1 MKVVKQNKMKLQ
13 MSKISSHNVSKVIL
27 IKFNKLQKNVGN
39 NKKFVHS
46 TTINNTNNNS
56 LSSIKGVK
64 NQKNNLFNTKMASF
78 KQKTY
83 LKEYAINQKMYL
95 YKKNNESTHLINNKD
110 ANSNFP
116 IDLLNKHS
124 NNKYVKYYNKN
135 KNNMNN
141 NMNNNYINNNKNIN
155 TSINSNNKSINL
167 SKKPFNKSGISK
179 NNFIYYNSK
188 NKNKKSTTSFTNSN
202 TNANNS
208 ISYNYNNYSNAAK
221 INKMN
226 KITQAANPVNTYIIN
241 TLNVSEK
248 DFINSGLKAAKPEK
262 VYDNSAKDLQNEIN
276 KLIKEKEENKSL
288 IKKQKKLIEKFEED
302 NDNLE
307 SRINAI
313 IHENK
318 KIKSKIETYTENQEQ
333 LIMLIKIVQKSGVD
347 VESLIDKWN
356 NEVENMNEEKET
368 SDNKES
374 ISDEINELN
383 SKIDPSSFIPINI
396 EEPHVNKKVFKGIPK
411 LNFSN
416 INNKENKKP
425 KFKNNSKQDSF

>member
-1 MKVVKQNKMKLQ
+1 M
-13 MSKISSHNVSKVIL
+13 
-27 IKFNKLQKNVGN
+27 
-39 NKKFVHS
+39 
-46 TTINNTNNNS
+46 T
-56 LSSIKGVK
+56 
-64 NQKNNLFNTKMASF
+64 SF

-95 YKKNNESTHLINNKD
+95 YKKNNESTHHINNKEI
-110 ANSNFP
+110 NSNFP
-116 IDLLNKHS
+116 IDLLNKHN

-135 KNNMNN
+135 KNNINN

-167 SKKPFNKSGISK
+167 SKKPFNKTGISK

-188 NKNKKSTTSFTNSN
+188 NKNKKVTASFTNSN

-208 ISYNYNNYSNAAK
+208 ISYNYNNYSNASK

-248 DFINSGLKAAKPEK
+248 DFINSGLTGKKGEK
-262 VYDNSAKDLQNEIN
+262 VYDNSGKDLQNEIN
-276 KLIKEKEENKSL
+276 KLIKEKEESKNL

-318 KIKSKIETYTENQEQ
+318 KIKAKIETYSENQEQ
-333 LIMLIKIVQKSGVD
+333 LIMLIKIVQKNGVD
-347 VESLIDKWN
+347 VEALIDKWN
-356 NEVENMNEEKET
+356 NEVENMNEENEI

-383 SKIDPSSFIPINI
+383 GKIDPSSFIPINI
-396 EEPHVNKKVFKGIPK
+396 EEPKVNKKVFKGIPK

-416 INNKENKKP
+416 INNKESKKA
-425 KFKNNSKQDSF
+425 KFKNNSK

>member
-1 MKVVKQNKMKLQ
+1 M
-13 MSKISSHNVSKVIL
+13 
-27 IKFNKLQKNVGN
+27 
-39 NKKFVHS
+39 
-46 TTINNTNNNS
+46 T
-56 LSSIKGVK
+56 
-64 NQKNNLFNTKMASF
+64 SF

-95 YKKNNESTHLINNKD
+95 YKKNNESTHHINNKD
-110 ANSNFP
+110 INGNFP
-116 IDLLNKHS
+116 IDLLNKH

-135 KNNMNN
+135 KNNINN

-155 TSINSNNKSINL
+155 TSINSNNKSINI
-167 SKKPFNKSGISK
+167 SKKPFNKSGINK
-179 NNFIYYNSK
+179 NNNFIYYNSK
-188 NKNKKSTTSFTNSN
+188 NKNKKPTSSFTNPN

-208 ISYNYNNYSNAAK
+208 ISYNYNNYSNASK

-226 KITQAANPVNTYIIN
+226 KMTQGTNPVNTYIIN

-248 DFINSGLKAAKPEK
+248 DFINSGLTSAKPEK
-262 VYDNSAKDLQNEIN
+262 VYDNSSKDLQNEIN
-276 KLIKEKEENKSL
+276 KLIKEKEENKNM

-307 SRINAI
+307 NRINSI

-318 KIKSKIETYTENQEQ
+318 KIKEKIETYMENQEQ

-347 VESLIDKWN
+347 VEALIDKWN
-356 NEVENMNEEKET
+356 NEVENMNEENEI

-396 EEPHVNKKVFKGIPK
+396 EEPHINKKVFKGIPK

-416 INNKENKKP
+416 INNKDDKKP
-425 KFKNNSKQDSF
+425 KFKNNSK

>member
-1 MKVVKQNKMKLQ
+1 M
-13 MSKISSHNVSKVIL
+13 
-27 IKFNKLQKNVGN
+27 
-39 NKKFVHS
+39 
-46 TTINNTNNNS
+46 T
-56 LSSIKGVK
+56 
-64 NQKNNLFNTKMASF
+64 SF

-95 YKKNNESTHLINNKD
+95 YKKNNDSTINNKD
-110 ANSNFP
+110 INGNFP
-116 IDLLNKHS
+116 IDLLNLNNN
-124 NNKYVKYYNKN
+124 NNKYAKFYNKN

-155 TSINSNNKSINL
+155 TSINNNNNKSINI
-167 SKKPFNKSGISK
+167 SKKPFNKSEANK
-179 NNFIYYNSK
+179 NNNFIYYNSK
-188 NKNKKSTTSFTNSN
+188 NKGKKAAASFANS
-202 TNANNS
+202 NANNS
-208 ISYNYNNYSNAAK
+208 ISYNYSNASK

-226 KITQAANPVNTYIIN
+226 KIPQGTNPVNTYIIN

-248 DFINSGLKAAKPEK
+248 DFINSGLSNAKPEN
-262 VYDNSAKDLQNEIN
+262 VYDNSGKDLQNEIS
-276 KLIKEKEENKSL
+276 KLIKEKEENKNM

-307 SRINAI
+307 NRINSI

-318 KIKSKIETYTENQEQ
+318 KIKAKIETYMENQEQ

-347 VESLIDKWN
+347 VEALIDKWN
-356 NEVENMNEEKET
+356 NEVENMHEENEVSEY
-368 SDNKES
+368 KES

-416 INNKENKKP
+416 INNKDNKKT
-425 KFKNNSKQDSF
+425 KFKNNSK

>member
-1 MKVVKQNKMKLQ
+1 M
-13 MSKISSHNVSKVIL
+13 
-27 IKFNKLQKNVGN
+27 
-39 NKKFVHS
+39 
-46 TTINNTNNNS
+46 T
-56 LSSIKGVK
+56 
-64 NQKNNLFNTKMASF
+64 SF

-95 YKKNNESTHLINNKD
+95 YKKNNESTHHINNKD
-110 ANSNFP
+110 INGNFP
-116 IDLLNKHS
+116 IDLLNKH

-135 KNNMNN
+135 KNNINN

-155 TSINSNNKSINL
+155 TSINSNNKSINI
-167 SKKPFNKSGISK
+167 SKKPFNKSGINK
-179 NNFIYYNSK
+179 NNNFIYYNSK
-188 NKNKKSTTSFTNSN
+188 NKNKKPTSSFTNPN
-202 TNANNS
+202 TNNS
-208 ISYNYNNYSNAAK
+208 ISYNYNNYSNASK
-221 INKMN
+221 INKM
-226 KITQAANPVNTYIIN
+226 TQGTNPVNTYIIN

-248 DFINSGLKAAKPEK
+248 DFINSGLTSAKPEK
-262 VYDNSAKDLQNEIN
+262 VYDNSSKDLQNEIN
-276 KLIKEKEENKSL
+276 KLIKEKEENKNM

-307 SRINAI
+307 NRINSI

-318 KIKSKIETYTENQEQ
+318 KIKEKIETYMENQEQ

-347 VESLIDKWN
+347 VEALIDKWN
-356 NEVENMNEEKET
+356 NEVENMNEENEI

-396 EEPHVNKKVFKGIPK
+396 EEPHINKKVFKGIPK

-416 INNKENKKP
+416 INNKDDKKP
-425 KFKNNSKQDSF
+425 KFKNNSK